1 MSWIRNLLQLFFSHP
16 TMGPQLI
23 QRLSETRPIR
33 AAARAT
39 AYVYLRGKQAIEES
53 AAKDAARDAAGRFG
67 ASGEAAA
74 GRGGR
79 FFRNFQKE
87 LKKGMREKLK

>member
-1 MSWIRNLLQLFFSHP
+1 MSLIRTLINMLLGHP

-39 AYVYLRGKQAIEES
+39 AYVFLRGKQAIEES
-53 AAKDAARDAAGRFG
+53 AAKDAAKDAAGRVG
-67 ASGEAAA
+67 ARREAAA
-74 GRGGR
+74 GTAQR
-79 FFRNFQKE
+79 FARTFQKE
-87 LKKGMREKLK
+87 LKKGMRDKLK

>member
-39 AYVYLRGKQAIEES
+39 AYVYLRGKQGSMKGLCFVEKSQYAFKALMPFSIYEKYPNSREQLKRALS
-53 AAKDAARDAAGRFG
+53 T
-67 ASGEAAA
+67 
-74 GRGGR
+74 
-79 FFRNFQKE
+79 FRQ
-87 LKKGMREKLK
+87 

>member
-1 MSWIRNLLQLFFSHP
+1 MIRRLLQLFFSHP

-39 AYVYLRGKQAIEES
+39 AYAYLRGKQGQTTSVGSSCRA
-53 AAKDAARDAAGRFG
+53 
-67 ASGEAAA
+67 
-74 GRGGR
+74 
-79 FFRNFQKE
+79 FFRVF
-87 LKKGMREKLK
+87 LYARSAFLL

>member
-1 MSWIRNLLQLFFSHP
+1 MSIIRALLNILFRHP

-39 AYVYLRGKQAIEES
+39 AYVYLRGKQGRMTAS
-53 AAKDAARDAAGRFG
+53 SLSLYRVGVPSFARF
-67 ASGEAAA
+67 
-74 GRGGR
+74 
-79 FFRNFQKE
+79 
-87 LKKGMREKLK
+87 

>member
-1 MSWIRNLLQLFFSHP
+1 
-16 TMGPQLI
+16 MGPQLI

-53 AAKDAARDAAGRFG
+53 AAADAAKDAAKDAAGRVG
-67 ASGEAAA
+67 ARGEAAA
-74 GRGGR
+74 GRGQR
-79 FFRNFQKE
+79 FMGTFQKE
-87 LKKGMREKLK
+87 LKKGMRDKLK